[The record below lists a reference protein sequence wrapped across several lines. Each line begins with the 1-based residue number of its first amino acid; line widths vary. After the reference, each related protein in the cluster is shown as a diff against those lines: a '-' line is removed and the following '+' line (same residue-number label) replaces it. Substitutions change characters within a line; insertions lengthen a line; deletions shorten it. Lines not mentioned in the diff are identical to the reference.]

1 MSRPYPFVGTALAA
15 FESEFESELG
25 FKEGTELIILSTKG
39 HQGWWLGRHGEKQG
53 LVPATYVKPRALQ
66 PATIRADFQAEG
78 PSELSTQQGD
88 RVGVIDTG
96 SNDGWA
102 VVVKAESCSGLP
114 GPGLVP
120 ADWLKLSQLAEAL
133 ANFAPEAE
141 VELALEAGQKVWIV
155 QEVDGG

>member
-66 PATIRADFQAEG
+66 PGTIRADFQAEG

-88 RVGVIDTG
+88 VLSIQEQSAACAFGDIRCVDRETDRCRSPGGNDRVHSDDLIGCG
-96 SNDGWA
+96 SS
-102 VVVKAESCSGLP
+102 V
-114 GPGLVP
+114 
-120 ADWLKLSQLAEAL
+120 
-133 ANFAPEAE
+133 F
-141 VELALEAGQKVWIV
+141 
-155 QEVDGG
+155 